1 MIIKLRC
8 ELMSL
13 KQISLIGHDQ
23 DAKLF
28 RQVRKLQT
36 FQDEQIFKAELNFKS
51 HQYTSRQL

>member
-1 MIIKLRC
+1 
-8 ELMSL
+8 MSL
-13 KQISLIGHDQ
+13 KQISLIRHDE

-28 RQVRKLQT
+28 RHARKLQT